1 MSYENPV
8 LPVAPPAGL
17 DDAALRQQLTE
28 YSTRLKNRG
37 LTSATGGNVSYRVG
51 DDMLISPSGFCLD
64 EVGEADWVRVSLE
77 TAQPYPDQLKPSSE
91 TLMHRNVYQLRP
103 DAKAVFH
110 SHPPHVIA
118 LSLLRIAIRPIGSE
132 APFLLGKEVPIVPY
146 TIPTSPLLAESIKPY
161 VPEHSVMILENH
173 GLLTLGQ
180 DLREAYNRTELSEEI
195 AKIMYVALSAGR
207 GEPNWPTEKML
218 DEYLDWIY
226 YRKLPAQ

>member
-8 LPVAPPAGL
+8 FPVAPPAGL

-28 YSTRLKNRG
+28 YATRLKNRG

-91 TLMHRNVYQLRP
+91 TLMHRNVYHLRP
-103 DAKAVFH
+103 DANAVFH

-195 AKIMYVALSAGR
+195 AKIMYIAISAGR

-226 YRKLPAQ
+226 YRKLPPQ